1 MREEAVRTKGKTQT
15 GEMNED
21 MQCHLLFRAAVPE
34 AAGSK
39 VSLSFSAVSPED
51 PMITAAFTERPRV
64 Q

>member
-1 MREEAVRTKGKTQT
+1 
-15 GEMNED
+15 MNED